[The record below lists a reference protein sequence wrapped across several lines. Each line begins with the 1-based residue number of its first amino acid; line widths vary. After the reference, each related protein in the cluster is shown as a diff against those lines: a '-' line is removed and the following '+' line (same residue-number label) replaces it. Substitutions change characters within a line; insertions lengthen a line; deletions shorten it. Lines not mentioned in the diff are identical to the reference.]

1 MSKPFKFRYVNEIT
15 GAFVLLVVALLVAGV
30 ILAGHAQGWFTPQYR
45 LTLRFPPEG
54 SLGVQEGT
62 RVVILDT
69 TVGTVDKMTVPEDGA
84 MLGRAKIKGDFF
96 RFVRSDS
103 QAIVKKA
110 FGIAGETFV
119 QITKGT
125 GAPLP
130 KEGAELLCLNDTEM
144 LKQIQ
149 GSLDKLQATVDEYR
163 QLAADLRSTNGPLM
177 QFIGHLNQIAAGLE
191 KGEGPAGKLL
201 RDPAMAQQL
210 AELVA
215 QVQKILA
222 DVKQTTAQLPG
233 LTKTVG
239 GEVQDAS
246 GLVLQTQAAIRE
258 TEKLIEGLQ
267 RHWLLRTYVD
277 QVEPPARIPPQAV
290 PAGPGGGK

>member
-15 GAFVLLVVALLVAGV
+15 GAFVVLVVALLVMGV
-30 ILAGHAQGWFTPQYR
+30 ILAGHAQGWFAPQYR
-45 LTLRFPPEG
+45 LTLLFPPEG

-69 TVGTVDKMTVPEDGA
+69 TVGTVEKMAVLEDGA
-84 MLGRAKIKGDFF
+84 IRAQAKIKGDFF
-96 RFVRSDS
+96 QFVRSDS
-103 QAIVKKA
+103 KAIVKKA

-119 QITKGT
+119 QITKGN
-125 GAPLP
+125 GDPMP
-130 KEGAELLCLNDTEM
+130 KVGAELPCINDTEM

-149 GSLDKLQATVDEYR
+149 NSLDKLQATVDEYR
-163 QLAADLRSTNGPLM
+163 HLAADLRSTNGPLM

-191 KGEGPAGKLL
+191 QGEGSAGKLL
-201 RDPAMAQQL
+201 RDPAIAQQL
-210 AELVA
+210 AALLA

-222 DVKQTTAQLPG
+222 DVKQSTAQLPG
-233 LTKTVG
+233 MTKTIG

-246 GLVLQTQAAIRE
+246 GLVLQTQSAIRE

-267 RHWLLRTYVD
+267 RHWFLRKYVD

-290 PAGPGGGK
+290 PAGQGGGK